1 MKRQSAIYSFLLWI
15 AVFFLL
21 NAIKVPLF
29 QVISPAFETLTGMAL
44 FGRSKAI
51 QLAVVALSATFISA
65 VIILTIRNWEF
76 PKRFSERI
84 ASWVVLLSSLVSFG
98 LVGRIAL
105 TMVIR
110 RDDFSEITEARGLGM
125 LQFLL
130 AYMKYNTGRFTSV
143 FLKGFYSVFEPIP
156 YIHFWLA
163 IIFLVIFTGYV
174 LLILAQLRQS
184 ADSSNKRRRYLFVTS
199 AALMMTS
206 LTYFVSPKIWEVYFW
221 SAGGLIYGLGIAVQ
235 LFVFGLILLTS
246 NKSLKNWQKAV
257 LYLCAVV
264 AGGFSELNSISNIIM
279 AAVALFCLRHSKPH
293 TRIALILLILFAI
306 MSLLMPGNFHKAQS
320 PVIDD
325 SRLDL
330 IGTLFEGLF
339 PALGNA
345 FRLLIEYVLSKYEF
359 FLIAGFVFFA
369 AGSVAQIQPL
379 SAKPLA
385 LIIAT
390 LIVAS
395 WMSLMVNVLIKYIPT
410 RVLSIPLTWLLI
422 AVSLLA
428 FQLGLRN
435 PAAKNFKIQLTVFCL
450 VSVAAAWMWGIFYRN
465 NYQKI
470 DQISAQWAERD
481 RALSALTSEQRKGTV
496 TTCGIEV
503 MGSPTPDI
511 TADPLF
517 EANIVAASY
526 YQLEQVIAFEAC
538 P

>member
-15 AVFFLL
+15 AAFFLL
-21 NAIKVPLF
+21 NAIKGPLF
-29 QVISPAFETLTGMAL
+29 LVISPAFETLTGMAL
-44 FGRSKAI
+44 FGRSETI
-51 QLAVVALSATFISA
+51 QLGSIALLAAFISA
-65 VIILTIRNWEF
+65 VVILIIRNWNF
-76 PKRFSERI
+76 SKQFSERI
-84 ASWVVLLSSLVSFG
+84 ASWVVLLSGLVSFG

-110 RDDFSEITEARGLGM
+110 RDDFSEITEARGLGV
-125 LQFLL
+125 LRFLL
-130 AYMKYNTGRFTSV
+130 EYMKYNTGRFTSV
-143 FLKGFYSVFEPIP
+143 LLKGFYSVFDPVP
-156 YIHFWLA
+156 YIHFWLV
-163 IIFLVIFTGYV
+163 IIFLVIFAGYV
-174 LLILAQLRQS
+174 LLILALLRQS
-184 ADSSNKRRRYLFVTS
+184 ADPSNKRRRYLFVTS

-221 SAGGLIYGLGIAVQ
+221 SAGGLIYGLGIAAQ

-264 AGGFSELNSISNIIM
+264 AGGFSELNSISIIIM
-279 AAVALFCLRHSKPH
+279 AAVALFCLRHSKRH
-293 TRIALILLILFAI
+293 TRIALILLILFASL
-306 MSLLMPGNFHKAQS
+306 SLLMPGNFHRAQS
-320 PVIDD
+320 SVIDD
-325 SRLDL
+325 NRLDL
-330 IGTLFEGLF
+330 IDRLFEGLF

-345 FRLLIEYVLSKYEF
+345 FSLMVEYTLSKYEF
-359 FLIAGFVFFA
+359 FLIAGIVFFV
-369 AGSVAQIQPL
+369 AGSAVQIQPL
-379 SAKPLA
+379 PAKPLA

-395 WMSLMVNVLIKYIPT
+395 WMSLMVNVLAEYIPT
-410 RVLSIPLTWLLI
+410 RVFSIPLTWLLI
-422 AVSLLA
+422 AVSLPA
-428 FQLGLRN
+428 FQLGLKI
-435 PAAKNFKIQLTVFCL
+435 PAAKNFKIQLAVFCV
-450 VSVAAAWMWGIFYRN
+450 VSVAAAWMWGIFYHDN
-465 NYQKI
+465 NQKI
-470 DQISAQWAERD
+470 DKISVQWAERD

-503 MGSPTPDI
+503 MGSPTLDI